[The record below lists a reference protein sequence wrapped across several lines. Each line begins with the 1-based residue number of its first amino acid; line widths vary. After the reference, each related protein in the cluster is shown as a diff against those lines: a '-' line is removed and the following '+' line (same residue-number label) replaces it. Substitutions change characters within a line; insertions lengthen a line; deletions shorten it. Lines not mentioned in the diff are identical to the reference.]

1 MKATEVLGM
10 TEEQIVHEIQIMRFF
25 EKYLI
30 KVLGKEKYVELSMG
44 MAKVLASAE
53 LKSLGAT
60 DEEIE
65 EATHFAEMMMKNDE
79 NKERS

>member
-1 MKATEVLGM
+1 MKATEVLNM
-10 TEEQIVHEIQIMRFF
+10 TEEQIVHEIQTMRLFD
-25 EKYLI
+25 KYLI
-30 KVLGKEKYVELSMG
+30 MVLGKEKYVELSMG

-53 LKSLGAT
+53 LMSLGAT

-65 EATHFAEMMMKNDE
+65 EATHFAEMMMKDNE